1 MSHNQADEKVSEAEQ
16 KYRTLVEQ
24 IPGVVYISP
33 LNTTAKVAYISPQLQ
48 QLLGVAPEDWNP
60 SFFNSWLDYTHP
72 EDRHRLWQ
80 AVNSTISTGEP
91 LCIEYRMIR
100 HDGSM
105 IWVRNQANLILCVDG
120 QTQVLQG
127 LVFDI
132 SERKQVEAAL
142 KQSEARYRAILED
155 QTELIAR
162 GLPDGTVT
170 FVNEAFCRYF
180 GIKRETIIGQHYEP
194 IVFKQDKEY
203 VFDLVNSIT
212 LENPVVTFEN
222 RVMAC
227 KEVRWAQW
235 NVRGIFD
242 EENHLVELQS
252 VGRDI
257 TERKRAEQALSQN
270 EQKFRAIFNQTIE
283 FMGLLQTNGIVLE
296 VNQTSLDFAGITRE
310 EVVGQ
315 LFWEAKWWT
324 ISPDTQAQLKSAIAN
339 ATNGEF
345 IRYEVD
351 IWGRDERVI
360 TLDFSL
366 RPIVDETGR
375 VSAIVSE
382 GRDISEWQAA
392 LRERHKAE
400 EALRSSQDFLQKVA
414 NTVPHILYL
423 FDLLQ
428 GTSIYLNQQSLK
440 ILGYSP
446 EEFCQADPQW
456 FVNCFHPDDQHL
468 CYDITSRFTNLKDNE
483 VMSTEYRFRHKN
495 GQWLWLNTREVV
507 FARDANGTP
516 TQILGSVEDISTR
529 KQAEEVLRQQ
539 ARGERLIT
547 EVTQQIR
554 RSLNLE
560 DVLNT
565 TVNSIRECL
574 RSDCVAIYQLA
585 TDGSGYFVAASVV
598 DGCPQQ
604 LRNTILPFCIQEDF
618 SHYYQGLPK
627 ILNNIQQSDFSADV
641 FELLQLYQVKA
652 AMVVPIL
659 NGRHLWG
666 LLITYQFATPR
677 NWQAFEVNL
686 LQQLASQ
693 VAIAIH
699 QSVLYQQLQA
709 ANEELQRLA
718 TLDGLTQIANRRR
731 FDEYLETEW
740 HRLKRE
746 KVPLSLILLDVDF
759 FKPYNDTY
767 GHLAG
772 DNCLQ
777 KVASALLDIIKRPAD
792 LVARYGGEEFA
803 VILPNTEI
811 QGAIH
816 LAQAIRQAVRNLEIP
831 HAKSGVCNYVTVSL
845 GVVST
850 VPNSEMSPQD
860 LINAADKALYIAKQE
875 GRDRVRAVCCSPL

>member
-1 MSHNQADEKVSEAEQ
+1 MNHKQAGEKVSEAEQ

-33 LNTTAKVAYISPQLQ
+33 LNTSAKVAYISPQLQ

-60 SFFNSWLDYTHP
+60 GFFNSWLDYTHP
-72 EDRHRLWQ
+72 DDRHRLWQ
-80 AVNSTISTGEP
+80 AVNNTISTGET

-100 HDGSM
+100 HDGRI
-105 IWVRNQANLILCVDG
+105 IWVRNQANLIVCADG

-127 LVFDI
+127 LVSDI
-132 SERKQVEAAL
+132 SERKEIEAAL
-142 KQSEARYRAILED
+142 HQSEARYRAILED

-170 FVNEAFCRYF
+170 FVNEAFCRFF
-180 GIKRETIIGQHYEP
+180 GIKREQMIGQHYEP
-194 IVFKQDKEY
+194 IVFKEDKEY
-203 VFDLVNSIT
+203 VFNLVNSISV
-212 LENPVVTFEN
+212 ENPVVTFEN
-222 RVMAC
+222 RVIAC
-227 KEVRWAQW
+227 QEIRWAQW

-242 EENHLVELQS
+242 NQGNLVELQS

-257 TERKRAEQALSQN
+257 TDRKLAEQALTKN

-283 FMGLLQTNGIVLE
+283 FMGLLETNGIVLE
-296 VNQTSLDFAGITRE
+296 VNQTALDFAGITRE

-324 ISPDTQAQLKSAIAN
+324 ISPDTQAQLKSAIAT
-339 ATNGEF
+339 AANGEF
-345 IRYEVD
+345 IRYEVE
-351 IWGRDERVI
+351 IWGRDNLAI
-360 TLDFSL
+360 AIDFSL
-366 RPIVDETGR
+366 RPILDETGR
-375 VSAIVSE
+375 VTVIISE
-382 GRDISEWQAA
+382 GRDISEWKAA

-400 EALRSSQDFLQKVA
+400 EALRSSQDFLEKVA

-456 FVNCFHPDDQHL
+456 FVNCFHPDDRHL
-468 CYDITSRFTNLKDNE
+468 CYDVPSRFTNLKDNE
-483 VMSTEYRFRHKN
+483 VLSTEYRFRHKN
-495 GQWLWLNTREVV
+495 GEWRWLNTREVV

-539 ARGERLIT
+539 ATGERLIT

-585 TDGSGYFVAASVV
+585 ADGSGYFAAASLA
-598 DGCPQQ
+598 DGYPQQ
-604 LRNTILPFCIQEDF
+604 LRHTILPFCITEDF
-618 SHYYQGLPK
+618 SHYYQGLPT
-627 ILNNIQQSDFSADV
+627 ILNDIQQSNFSANV

-659 NGRHLWG
+659 NGQHLWG
-666 LLITYQFATPR
+666 LLITYQSATPR
-677 NWQAFEVNL
+677 NWQPFEVNL

-746 KVPLSLILLDVDF
+746 KVPLSLILFDVDF

-777 KVASALLDIIKRPAD
+777 KLASTLLSILNRPAD

-811 QGAIH
+811 VGAIH
-816 LAQAIRQAVRNLEIP
+816 LAQAIRQAVRDLAIP
-831 HAKSGVCNYVTVSL
+831 HAQSSVCNHVTVSL
-845 GVVST
+845 GVVSI
-850 VPNSEMSPQD
+850 VPNNEMSPQD
-860 LINAADKALYIAKQE
+860 LINEADKALYIAKQE
-875 GRDRVRAVCCSPL
+875 GRDRVRAVCCSRL

>member
-1 MSHNQADEKVSEAEQ
+1 MNRKQAEEKVSEAEQ
-16 KYRTLVEQ
+16 KYRTLIEQ

-33 LNTTAKVAYISPQLQ
+33 INTTAKVAYISPQLQ
-48 QLLGVAPEDWNP
+48 QLLGIAPEDWNHV
-60 SFFNSWLDYTHP
+60 FFNSWLDRTHP
-72 EDRHRLWQ
+72 DDRDRFWQ
-80 AVNSTISTGEP
+80 AVNTTISTGEP
-91 LCIEYRMIR
+91 LNIEYRMIR
-100 HDGSM
+100 HDGRI

-142 KQSEARYRAILED
+142 QESEARYRAILED

-162 GLPDGTVT
+162 GLPDGTVS
-170 FVNEAFCRYF
+170 FVNEAFCRFF
-180 GIKRETIIGQHYEP
+180 GLKREEFIAQHYEP
-194 IVFKQDKEY
+194 IVFKEDREY
-203 VFDLVNSIT
+203 VFNLVNSIS
-212 LENPVVTFEN
+212 LENPVVSFEN
-222 RVMAC
+222 RVLAC
-227 KEVRWAQW
+227 QEVRWAQW

-242 EENHLVELQS
+242 DEGNLVELQS

-257 TERKRAEQALSQN
+257 TDRKYAEQALSQN
-270 EQKFRAIFNQTIE
+270 EQKFRAIFNQTIQ
-283 FMGLLQTNGIVLE
+283 FMGLLQANGIVLE
-296 VNQTSLDFAGITRE
+296 ANQTALDFAGITRE
-310 EVVGQ
+310 EVVGK
-315 LFWEAKWWT
+315 LFWKAKWWT
-324 ISPDTQAQLKSAIAN
+324 ISPDTQAQLKSAIA
-339 ATNGEF
+339 AAANGEF

-351 IWGRDERVI
+351 IWGREDRVI
-360 TLDFSL
+360 TIDFSL

-375 VSAIVSE
+375 VTVIISE

-428 GTSIYLNQQSLK
+428 GTSIYLNQQSVTV
-440 ILGYSP
+440 LGYSP
-446 EEFCQADPQW
+446 EEICQADPQW
-456 FVNCFHPDDQHL
+456 FMNCFHPDDQHL
-468 CYDITSRFTNLKDNE
+468 CYDLPSRFANLRDNE
-483 VMSTEYRFRHKN
+483 VLSTEYRFRHKN
-495 GQWLWLNTREVV
+495 GEWRWLNTREVV

-529 KQAEEVLRQQ
+529 KQAEAMLRQQ
-539 ARGERLIT
+539 ATGERLIS

-560 DVLNT
+560 EVLNT

-585 TDGSGYFVAASVV
+585 ADGSGCFAAASVA
-598 DGCPQQ
+598 DGYPQQ
-604 LRNTILPFCIQEDF
+604 LRQTILPFCIQENF
-618 SHYYQGLPK
+618 SHYYQGLPT
-627 ILNNIQQSDFSADV
+627 ILDDIQQSDFSADV

-659 NGRHLWG
+659 NGEHLWG
-666 LLITYQFATPR
+666 LLITYQCATPR
-677 NWQAFEVNL
+677 NWQPFEVNL

-693 VAIAIH
+693 VAIGIH
-699 QSVLYQQLQA
+699 QSLLYQRLQA

-746 KVPLSLILLDVDF
+746 KMPLSLILFDVDF

-777 KVASALLDIIKRPAD
+777 RIASALLSIVKRPAD

-811 QGAIH
+811 KGAIH
-816 LAQAIRQAVRNLEIP
+816 LAQGIRQAVRNLAIP
-831 HAKSGVCNYVTVSL
+831 HAQSSVCDYVTISV

-850 VPNSEMSPQD
+850 VPNGEMSPQD
-860 LINAADKALYIAKQE
+860 LINEADKALYTAKQQ
-875 GRDRVRAVCCSPL
+875 GRDRVRAVCCSLI